1 MAPSMP
7 VRYTLLVIAILFAG
21 IFAGCLSVRKRFAAR
36 AGRSG
41 GDYRA
46 ERRSLASI
54 ALAEHLSHPYT
65 NAGNNAAR
73 SGFCN
78 RRWLPAVS
86 VLGVAAIRRNL
97 KNRRNAPPISVR
109 CTLLIRQ
116 RTPCSENRAFG
127 WRLLNRTPKPCKVHS
142 CRIPIPFPHKYRK
155 QRCPF
160 RFRFLQQKMAVCCI
174 CSGSCCNQAR
184 FEKQKECTACFSTVH
199 IAYQAE
205 NALQREPGIRM
216 AITEQNVEALQ
227 GSLLQNTGCIPTQ
240 IQETTLP
247 IPVFAPEDGCLLY
260 LFWKLLQSGEI

>member
-1 MAPSMP
+1 MALSMP
-7 VRYTLLVIAILFAG
+7 VRCTLLVIAILFAG
-21 IFAGCLSVRKRFAAR
+21 IFTGCLPVRERLAAR
-36 AGRSG
+36 AERSG

-54 ALAEHLSHPYT
+54 AFAEHLSHPHT
-65 NAGNNAAR
+65 NTGNNAAY
-73 SGFCN
+73 SSFCN
-78 RRWLPAVS
+78 RRWLFAVS

-116 RTPCSENRAFG
+116 RTPCSESRAFG
-127 WRLLNRTPKPCKVHS
+127 WQLPSRTSKPCKVHS
-142 CRIPIPFPHKYRK
+142 CRTLIPFPHKYRK

-160 RFRFLQQKMAVCCI
+160 RFLHQRMAVCCI
-174 CSGSCCNQAR
+174 CSGSCCNPAK
-184 FEKQKECTACFSTVH
+184 FEKQKKCTAYFSMVH

-205 NALQREPGIRM
+205 NALQREPSVRV
-216 AITEQNVEALQ
+216 AITEQNAEALQ
-227 GSLLQNTGCIPTQ
+227 VSLLQNTYRIPTQ

-260 LFWKLLQSGEI
+260 LFWELLQSGRV

>member
-7 VRYTLLVIAILFAG
+7 VRCTLLVIAILFAG

-36 AGRSG
+36 AERSG

-46 ERRSLASI
+46 ECGSLASI
-54 ALAEHLSHPYT
+54 ALAEYLYHSHT
-65 NAGNNAAR
+65 NTGNNIAR
-73 SGFCN
+73 SSFCT
-78 RRWLPAVS
+78 RGWLFAVS

-116 RTPCSENRAFG
+116 RTPCSESRAFG
-127 WRLLNRTPKPCKVHS
+127 WQLPSRTPKPCKVRS
-142 CRIPIPFPHKYRK
+142 CRMPMPFPHKYRK
-155 QRCPF
+155 QHCPF
-160 RFRFLQQKMAVCCI
+160 RFLHQRMAVCCI
-174 CSGSCCNQAR
+174 CFGSCCNPAK
-184 FEKQKECTACFSTVH
+184 FEKQKKCTAYFSTVH

-205 NALQREPGIRM
+205 NALQREPGVRV
-216 AITEQNVEALQ
+216 AITEQNAEALQ
-227 GSLLQNTGCIPTQ
+227 GSLLQNTDIIPTQ

-260 LFWKLLQSGEI
+260 LFWELLQSGEI